1 MNVDSNENWYEH
13 EPQTVTEKDK
23 ITILWN
29 MPIQTDREIK
39 ANGPEIIIN
48 NKQEKSCLLID
59 MSNPTEK
66 NISVKS
72 IWKALKIQGP

>member
-1 MNVDSNENWYEH
+1 MNIDSNENWYGH
-13 EPQTVTEKDK
+13 VPQTVTEKDK

-29 MPIQTDREIK
+29 MLIQTDREIK

-72 IWKALKIQGP
+72 IWKTLKIQGP